1 MIFDY
6 FKSKNSTKGQ
16 VCTLELFKQVTNS
29 DTVVDLCKQIALE
42 KMYGRPYDELKGQL
56 PAITPMGTFDG
67 KGHSKKNARPSG
79 LYMLDID
86 HVKDPEAVWKHIIEK
101 HSVEEL
107 QAVLAHKTPSTEG
120 LRIICRGRKEFTTIA
135 ENIEW
140 FKRLYPEI
148 KFDKVCTDI
157 SRCSFLVAG
166 SYIYY
171 LDESMFNADEPCF
184 IKGEGEGQTQTSPD
198 PSQGGELNA
207 LGQDLGT
214 YNIYGFPFFNV
225 QKNSDLFDKPELFGT
240 EDFVQDNRDLRRIA
254 VEWINQ
260 RGGVP
265 AIGKRNQ
272 TLYELNLD
280 MRKICGYDE
289 ALMLACTPALLE
301 RAEVLKA
308 IRSAKGKDKTKMTKE
323 FKQLINSTPLFNDN
337 EDENEDEET
346 IYNYLTNGDKLLSA
360 GSLPPVFKEF
370 ASIVPPDFRRACVVA
385 LLPML
390 GPLGSRLRARYLD
403 GVVQTPSFQ
412 CEIEAPMASGKSF
425 VSRIYDYVM
434 KDVIEQ
440 DEENR
445 AKEEAYDEKMRR
457 AKNAKEQPEPESYM
471 VRLLGA
477 KVSISKLMDRLA
489 AAHGL
494 HVFTYTDEVAN
505 VIDGIAAGKYGDIRA
520 LLRNAFDNQR
530 YSQEYKSE
538 NSSKKQCRIFYNT
551 LHCGTPA
558 EYKKLYK
565 NVEDGT
571 VTRITFATLPD
582 QAFKKM
588 PKFKELT
595 TQQKRIVDTAL
606 KRISGVS
613 CVKGKVMPEHEME
626 GLMSA
631 DPKANFLN
639 SWVDEWLER
648 MRRLSER
655 FDNRSLDTFRRRS
668 AVVGFRAGMV
678 AYYLYGKHD
687 KATKAKTVA
696 FAELIAEQM
705 VVSLMRRYN
714 VSEVS
719 NIILYQNVWNRL
731 GDSFTAGDVEA
742 VASQCGVDSPA
753 RNIVY
758 RWKSKGLIEKDV
770 KTNMYTKRKIG

>member
-6 FKSKNSTKGQ
+6 FKSKNSTRGQ
-16 VCTLELFKQVTNS
+16 VCTSELFHQVVNS
-29 DTVVDLCKQIALE
+29 EEVVDLCKRIATE
-42 KMYGRPYDELKGQL
+42 QMFGRPYKELKESL
-56 PAITPMGTFDG
+56 PVITPMASFGG

-86 HVKDPEAVWKHIIEK
+86 HVKDPEGMWKHIIEK

-107 QAVLAHKTPSTEG
+107 QVVLAHKTPSTEG
-120 LRIICRGRKEFTTIA
+120 LRIVCRGRKEFTTIA
-135 ENIEW
+135 QNIEW
-140 FKRLYPEI
+140 FMSLYPDI
-148 KFDKVCTDI
+148 KFDEVIKDA

-166 SYIYY
+166 SYIYH
-171 LDESMFNADEPCF
+171 LDESMFAADEPCF
-184 IKGEGEGQTQTSPD
+184 IMGEGEGQTPSDSP
-198 PSQGGELNA
+198 SMGSGENV

-214 YNIYGFPFFNV
+214 YNIYGIPFFKV
-225 QKNSDLFDKPELFGT
+225 QKNSDLFDEPELFD
-240 EDFVQDNRDLRRIA
+240 EKDFVQDNRDLRRIA
-254 VEWINQ
+254 VEWLNQ

-272 TLYELNLD
+272 TVYELSLD

-308 IRSAKGKDKTKMTKE
+308 IRSAKGKEKTRMSKE
-323 FKQLINSTPLFNDN
+323 FKQLINSSPFFNDD

-346 IYNYLTNGDKLLSA
+346 IYNYLTSGDKLLSA

-390 GPLGSRLRARYLD
+390 GTLGSRLRARYLD

-434 KDVIEQ
+434 KEVIEE

-457 AKNAKEQPEPESYM
+457 AKNAKEQPEQESYM

-530 YSQEYKSE
+530 FSQEYKSE

-588 PKFKELT
+588 PRFKELT
-595 TQQKRIVDTAL
+595 AQQKRIIDTAV

-613 CVKGKVMPEHEME
+613 CVKGMVMPEHEME

-631 DPKANFLN
+631 DPKTNFLN
-639 SWVDEWLER
+639 SWADGWLEK
-648 MRRLSER
+648 MRKLSER

-668 AVVGFRAGMV
+668 AVVGFRAGMI

-687 KATKAKTVA
+687 KATKVKTVA

-705 VVSLMRRYN
+705 VTALLRRYTI
-714 VSEVS
+714 SEVS
-719 NIILYQNVWNRL
+719 NVILYQNIWNRL
-731 GDSFTAGDVEA
+731 DDEFKQDEVEA
-742 VASQCGVDSPA
+742 VAASCGVDSPA
-753 RNIVY
+753 RTIIF
-758 RWKSKGLIEKDV
+758 RWKQKGLIEKDPKTKKFV
-770 KTNMYTKRKIG
+770 KRIIN

>member
-1 MIFDY
+1 
-6 FKSKNSTKGQ
+6 
-16 VCTLELFKQVTNS
+16 
-29 DTVVDLCKQIALE
+29 
-42 KMYGRPYDELKGQL
+42 
-56 PAITPMGTFDG
+56 
-67 KGHSKKNARPSG
+67 
-79 LYMLDID
+79 
-86 HVKDPEAVWKHIIEK
+86 
-101 HSVEEL
+101 
-107 QAVLAHKTPSTEG
+107 
-120 LRIICRGRKEFTTIA
+120 
-135 ENIEW
+135 
-140 FKRLYPEI
+140 
-148 KFDKVCTDI
+148 
-157 SRCSFLVAG
+157 
-166 SYIYY
+166 
-171 LDESMFNADEPCF
+171 
-184 IKGEGEGQTQTSPD
+184 
-198 PSQGGELNA
+198 
-207 LGQDLGT
+207 
-214 YNIYGFPFFNV
+214 
-225 QKNSDLFDKPELFGT
+225 
-240 EDFVQDNRDLRRIA
+240 
-254 VEWINQ
+254 
-260 RGGVP
+260 
-265 AIGKRNQ
+265 
-272 TLYELNLD
+272 
-280 MRKICGYDE
+280 
-289 ALMLACTPALLE
+289 
-301 RAEVLKA
+301 
-308 IRSAKGKDKTKMTKE
+308 
-323 FKQLINSTPLFNDN
+323 
-337 EDENEDEET
+337 
-346 IYNYLTNGDKLLSA
+346 
-360 GSLPPVFKEF
+360 
-370 ASIVPPDFRRACVVA
+370 
-385 LLPML
+385 
-390 GPLGSRLRARYLD
+390 
-403 GVVQTPSFQ
+403 
-412 CEIEAPMASGKSF
+412 
-425 VSRIYDYVM
+425 
-434 KDVIEQ
+434 
-440 DEENR
+440 
-445 AKEEAYDEKMRR
+445 
-457 AKNAKEQPEPESYM
+457 
-471 VRLLGA
+471 
-477 KVSISKLMDRLA
+477 
-489 AAHGL
+489 
-494 HVFTYTDEVAN
+494 

>member
-1 MIFDY
+1 MIFD
-6 FKSKNSTKGQ
+6 FFDSKKSTKGQ
-16 VCTLELFKQVTNS
+16 VCTLELFKA
-29 DTVVDLCKQIALE
+29 TVNGNFVVELCKQIATE
-42 KMYGRPYDELKGQL
+42 KMFGRPYDELKGKL
-56 PAITPMGTFDG
+56 PIITPMATFGG
-67 KGHSKKNARPSG
+67 KGHSKNNARPSG

-86 HVKDPEAVWKHIIEK
+86 HIADPEATWKHIIEK
-101 HSVEEL
+101 HSIEEL
-107 QAVLAHKTPSTEG
+107 QVVLAHKTPSTEG
-120 LRIICRGRKEFTTIA
+120 LRIIARGRKEFSTIA
-135 ENIEW
+135 QNQEW
-140 FKRLYPEI
+140 FMSLYPEI
-148 KFDKVCTDI
+148 KFDEVIKDI

-166 SYIYY
+166 SYIYH
-171 LDESMFNADEPCF
+171 LDESMFAADEPCF
-184 IKGEGEGQTQTSPD
+184 IEREGKAPSDSP
-198 PSQGGELNA
+198 SMGRETNA
-207 LGQDLGT
+207 IGQDLGT
-214 YNIYGFPFFNV
+214 YSKYGFPFFNV
-225 QKNSDLFDKPELFGT
+225 MKNSDLFEKPELFD
-240 EDFVQDNRDLRRIA
+240 EKDLVQDNRDLRRIA
-254 VEWINQ
+254 AEWINQ

-280 MRKICGYDE
+280 MRKICNYDE

-301 RAEVLKA
+301 RSEVIDT
-308 IRSAKGKDKTKMTKE
+308 IRSAKGKEKTRMSKE
-323 FKQLINSTPLFNDN
+323 FKRLILSTPLFN
-337 EDENEDEET
+337 ENEDEQEDEKT
-346 IYNYLTNGDKLLSA
+346 IYDYLQSGDKLLLA

-370 ASIVPPDFRRACVVA
+370 ASIVPADFRRACVVA

-390 GPLGSRLRARYLD
+390 GTLGSRLRARYLD

-457 AKNAKEQPEPESYM
+457 AKNQKEQPEPESYM

-595 TQQKRIVDTAL
+595 PDQKRKVDTAL

-613 CVKGKVMPEHEME
+613 VVKGKVQPEHEME

-631 DPKANFLN
+631 DPKMNFLN
-639 SWVDEWLER
+639 KWADEWLER
-648 MRRLSER
+648 MRKLSEQ

-668 AVVGFRAGMV
+668 AVVGFRAGMI

-687 KATKAKTVA
+687 KTTQARTVA

-719 NIILYQNVWNRL
+719 NVIYYQNVWNRL
-731 GDSFTAGDVEA
+731 DDSFVAADVEA
-742 VASQCGVDSPA
+742 TASQCGVGSAA
-753 RNIVY
+753 RAII
-758 RWKSKGLIEKDV
+758 SKWHKNGLIDKD
-770 KTNMYTKRKIG
+770 KETGIITKRKIM